1 MILSITENGDVNTFE
16 TERTCCKGVTEL
28 GHGFVALLERNQYA
42 GECYRNTLAFLRK
55 YTEV

>member
-1 MILSITENGDVNTFE
+1 MSITENGDVNTFE